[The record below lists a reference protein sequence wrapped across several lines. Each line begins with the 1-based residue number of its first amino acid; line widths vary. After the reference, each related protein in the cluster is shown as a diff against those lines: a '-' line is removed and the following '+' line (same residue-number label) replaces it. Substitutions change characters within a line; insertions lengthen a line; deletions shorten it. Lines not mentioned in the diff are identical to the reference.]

1 MNEIE
6 TEDGMFEIYDCPD
19 CNTQIT
25 ASLEMKIED
34 QEELAA
40 MWRSGRKIEAIADAR
55 KFNFLGN
62 LANCKGIM
70 VHISD
75 PKDSCLRCGS
85 KLSETGITYCP
96 SCNGLNLNW

>member
-1 MNEIE
+1 MTKHTKVDMLE
-6 TEDGMFEIYDCPD
+6 TYECPN
-19 CNTQIT
+19 CNKTIT
-25 ASLEMKIED
+25 VPLDMKVED
-34 QEELAA
+34 QELLAA

-55 KFNFLGN
+55 KMNFLGS

-85 KLSETGITYCP
+85 KLLERGITCCP